1 MQKLSSDFIEGSCAV
16 VISTK
21 NAKTVLNAFI
31 EIVNESK
38 GKLNK
43 LYIDQKKKK
52 KKKRSLDDNDI
63 LMHSAHNEGKSVVAE
78 RFIRILKGKIYK
90 KMKHNASNFIL
101 VI

>member
-43 LYIDQKKKK
+43 KKEKKKK
-52 KKKRSLDDNDI
+52 
-63 LMHSAHNEGKSVVAE
+63 
-78 RFIRILKGKIYK
+78 
-90 KMKHNASNFIL
+90 
-101 VI
+101 

>member
-1 MQKLSSDFIEGSCAV
+1 MIKKKKKKKKE
-16 VISTK
+16 K
-21 NAKTVLNAFI
+21 
-31 EIVNESK
+31 
-38 GKLNK
+38 
-43 LYIDQKKKK
+43 KKKK